1 MENRRSLESLT
12 VLELEELLSKQLHL
26 RDHFLPK
33 LPDSGEKLVRSIEK
47 IRDILSE
54 KKTRLLKDDESH
66 PIANKE
72 TKVTHG
78 LSNLTSIHEGSESET
93 CTNTD
98 PKEDSI
104 DSLSNNLSNI
114 SISLPCND
122 TTSDSDEKYDNISC
136 LSYDEYTGIR
146 QSLNLPCS
154 YISSS
159 FQWFTFT
166 FRFVGNLVYLSVLD
180 CSNPNRSLLRAGLV
194 NTWFPDMNCINAK
207 STLNEIPLKK
217 ISLSQPIH
225 ALHDLW
231 LFMSTTSGKNKV
243 VISNARTYC
252 LICYSS
258 NNNINNSSN
267 FDDIIYLSRLIR
279 STRHSNIVRS
289 AQPHDCYFSN
299 AFYALNTIT
308 LSNNANNDNN
318 ISNNK
323 IDKIVQFMNDMEKQ
337 DNHLSHCKTSP
348 THISREFIKKCYEL
362 YELMFDKLPS
372 PSNNDENTMNNVVL
386 RYFSNSLEYL
396 KLSKAKTIMWMEA
409 PIELYLLREL
419 KTACSIMTNK
429 STLASTNNKVNDLNK
444 ISDNILRRLAV
455 VGLGRTRLTRLAGL
469 GGWKQFAGFLS
480 YHPSSSSSISG
491 NSKITSHTNEEA
503 DIVRNAFVTDD
514 LETIRILYV
523 YFRNVY
529 KNLDRHERCYLEN
542 NNNHHHKNLM
552 KPFSSTKLSN
562 KQHRPFLLSYLDY
575 HCDNVEFDGVTNKH
589 DKKYI
594 LSDKIQAWISSG
606 NQLFDPLGHRQL
618 CPLNIDQSIDLM
630 KNVQANYEKSR
641 IKLKLPPYPSIP
653 VEPINLNRYRDPSLL
668 LLKEMDSSSS
678 SLSTSS
684 SDAENSDTDNDSLGL
699 EDVD

>member
-26 RDHFLPK
+26 RDHLLPK
-33 LPDSGEKLVRSIEK
+33 LPDSGEKLVSSIEK
-47 IRDILSE
+47 IQAILSD
-54 KKTRLLKDDESH
+54 KKTCILNDDKNP
-66 PIANKE
+66 PIANE
-72 TKVTHG
+72 TKVTHA
-78 LSNLTSIHEGSESET
+78 LSNLTSNYDGNESESW
-93 CTNTD
+93 TNRD

-114 SISLPCND
+114 SISLPCD
-122 TTSDSDEKYDNISC
+122 GTTSDSNEKYDNIPF
-136 LSYDEYTGIR
+136 LSYEEYTGIR

-154 YISSS
+154 YISSL
-159 FQWFTFT
+159 FQWFTFS

-194 NTWFPDMNCINAK
+194 NTWFPDMNCINTK
-207 STLNEIPLKK
+207 SMLNEIPSTKV
-217 ISLSQPIH
+217 SLSQPTH

-231 LFMSTTSGKNKV
+231 LFISTTSDKNEV
-243 VISNARTYC
+243 AVSNARTYC

-258 NNNINNSSN
+258 NNNNNNSNN

-308 LSNNANNDNN
+308 LSNNNTTNNN
-318 ISNNK
+318 ISNSE
-323 IDKIVQFMNDMEKQ
+323 IDKIVQSMNDVGKP
-337 DNHLSHCKTSP
+337 DDHLSQSKTSL
-348 THISREFIKKCYEL
+348 THISQKFIKECYKL
-362 YELMFDKLPS
+362 YELLFDKLPS
-372 PSNNDENTMNNVVL
+372 PSNNDEKTINNVVL

-409 PIELYLLREL
+409 PIELYLLRKL
-419 KTACSIMTNK
+419 KTACNIMANK
-429 STLASTNNKVNDLNK
+429 STLASTNNKVNDFNK
-444 ISDNILRRLAV
+444 IPDNILRRLAL

-503 DIVRNAFVTDD
+503 DMVRNAFVTDD
-514 LETIRILYV
+514 LETIRILYI
-523 YFRNVY
+523 YFRDVY
-529 KNLDRHERCYLEN
+529 KHLDRHERCCLEN
-542 NNNHHHKNLM
+542 NSNHHNKLM
-552 KPFSSTKLSN
+552 KSFPSTKLSG
-562 KQHRPFLLSYLDY
+562 KQHHPFLLSYLDY
-575 HCDNVEFDGVTNKH
+575 HCDNDNAEFSDVTNKH
-589 DKKYI
+589 DKKYK

-618 CPLNIDQSIDLM
+618 CPLNINQSINLM
-630 KNVQANYEKSR
+630 KSVQAKYEKSR
-641 IKLKLPPYPSIP
+641 IKFKLPPYPSMP
-653 VEPINLNRYRDPSLL
+653 AEPINLNRYRDPSLL
-668 LLKEMDSSSS
+668 LLEEMDSSSS

-684 SDAENSDTDNDSLGL
+684 SDPENSDTDNDSLGL

>member
-1 MENRRSLESLT
+1 MTFWKNLIHFTSFICIT
-12 VLELEELLSKQLHL
+12 LLYY
-26 RDHFLPK
+26 
-33 LPDSGEKLVRSIEK
+33 I
-47 IRDILSE
+47 
-54 KKTRLLKDDESH
+54 TT
-66 PIANKE
+66 A
-72 TKVTHG
+72 
-78 LSNLTSIHEGSESET
+78 
-93 CTNTD
+93 
-98 PKEDSI
+98 
-104 DSLSNNLSNI
+104 
-114 SISLPCND
+114 CND

-136 LSYDEYTGIR
+136 LSYEEYTGIR

-159 FQWFTFT
+159 FQWFTFS

-217 ISLSQPIH
+217 VSLSQPTH
-225 ALHDLW
+225 ALHDFW
-231 LFMSTTSGKNKV
+231 LFISTTSSKNKV

-279 STRHSNIVRS
+279 STRHSNI
-289 AQPHDCYFSN
+289 
-299 AFYALNTIT
+299 
-308 LSNNANNDNN
+308 
-318 ISNNK
+318 
-323 IDKIVQFMNDMEKQ
+323 
-337 DNHLSHCKTSP
+337 
-348 THISREFIKKCYEL
+348 
-362 YELMFDKLPS
+362 
-372 PSNNDENTMNNVVL
+372 
-386 RYFSNSLEYL
+386 
-396 KLSKAKTIMWMEA
+396 A
-409 PIELYLLREL
+409 PIELYLLRKL

-523 YFRNVY
+523 YFRHVY

-542 NNNHHHKNLM
+542 NSNRHHKILM
-552 KPFSSTKLSN
+552 KSFSSTKLSN

-575 HCDNVEFDGVTNKH
+575 HCDNAEFDDVTDKH

-594 LSDKIQAWISSG
+594 LSDRIQAWISSG

-630 KNVQANYEKSR
+630 KNVQANYEQSR